1 MGGSMLRQDLRQY
14 LLKFVV
20 KHPKLTVDEGYIISE
35 ATDRLQRQ
43 KRSQEKEM
51 IDIIRA
57 LRQLSYQ
64 QHLSQDGWQLLT
76 KLQRKQ
82 WIWGVVNTF
91 QFFGH

>member
-1 MGGSMLRQDLRQY
+1 MGDSMLRQDLRQY

-35 ATDRLQRQ
+35 ATNRLQRQ

-91 QFFGH
+91 QLFGH

>member
-1 MGGSMLRQDLRQY
+1 MGDSMFRQDLRQY

-57 LRQLSYQ
+57 LRQLAYQ

-91 QFFGH
+91 QLFGH

>member
-1 MGGSMLRQDLRQY
+1 MGDSMLRQYLRQY
-14 LLKFVV
+14 LLNFVV

>member
-1 MGGSMLRQDLRQY
+1 M
-14 LLKFVV
+14 V

-91 QFFGH
+91 QLFGH